1 MVRENGI
8 TSTDVEEVT
17 KEVEKEDSITYA
29 LHSDERETLVEIEG
43 DLFKLVP
50 TGKTIRELKKE
61 KDHKN
66 IPHVRRLNPIPR
78 RSRDEQIQHNRDAAD
93 IHRLSQGG
101 VKSDKV
107 TLKKAM
113 LSGENVEK
121 EVLRLLEEKKK
132 AQKLGDD
139 KGARMIRRQLRSLD
153 YKRYTK
159 E

>member
-1 MVRENGI
+1 MVREKGI
-8 TSTDVEEVT
+8 TVTDVEEVT

-29 LHSDERETLVEIEG
+29 LHSDDKETLVEIEG

-66 IPHVRRLNPIPR
+66 IPHVRRLNPIPL
-78 RSRDEQIQHNRDAAD
+78 RSKEDQIKHNREAAD

-101 VKSDKV
+101 VKSDKL
-107 TLKKAM
+107 TMKKAI
-113 LSGENVEK
+113 LTGENVEK

-132 AQKLGDD
+132 AQKLGDE

-153 YKRYTK
+153 YRRYIK